1 MNLAFFVKSLFG
13 EVRAFVLAHGA
24 STQPF
29 CMHARALTQANVSGT
44 RVWLYLLQHARARER
59 AAHSTRHEDLA

>member
-1 MNLAFFVKSLFG
+1 M
-13 EVRAFVLAHGA
+13 LAHGA

-44 RVWLYLLQHARARER
+44 RVWLYLLQHARAPEEVGQDHVNRPEFQ
-59 AAHSTRHEDLA
+59 LARNGM